1 MTHFAK
7 FSRPLLAACLLLP
20 AMLFVF
26 AHAARPMKAWALA
39 SAAPAQSV
47 RNQTP
52 HPAAPLETKPQS
64 GQAFGLY
71 PAIVTSRPDPH
82 MRVQVEI
89 PALNISG
96 EWAAPCVPVGSTAV
110 PPPQS
115 RIWVMFEAGN
125 THMPV
130 WMGVAG
136 N

>member
-7 FSRPLLAACLLLP
+7 FSRPLLAACLLIP
-20 AMLFVF
+20 AILFVF
-26 AHAARPMKAWALA
+26 AYAARPVQAWALA
-39 SAAPAQSV
+39 AQSV

-52 HPAAPLETKPQS
+52 HPAIPLETKPQS
-64 GQAFGLY
+64 GPAYGLY

-89 PALNISG
+89 SALNISG
-96 EWAAPCVPVGSTAV
+96 EWASPCVPVGSTAA

-115 RIWVMFEAGN
+115 RVWVMFEGGN